1 MRRLILPADLARLRV
16 ERREPPL
23 CLIRR
28 IEDVGQRFLATE
40 EKPSRRRNLDI
51 PLDLDVRAP
60 VHRCDE
66 ERIRL
71 RTERRAVPFD
81 ASLDTGAKAHHMV
94 ARERHIYV
102 LASGRRSLRKKWKDR
117 REIGWRR
124 DRES

>member
-1 MRRLILPADLARLRV
+1 MRRWVLPADLARLRV

-23 CLIRR
+23 RLVRR
-28 IEDVGQRFLATE
+28 IEYVGKRVLVTK

-66 ERIRL
+66 DRIRL

-81 ASLDTGAKAHHMV
+81 ASLDTGAKAHLMV
-94 ARERHIYV
+94 ARERHVYV
-102 LASGRRSLRKKWKDR
+102 LASGCRNLRKKWKDR
-117 REIGWRR
+117 SEIG
-124 DRES
+124 